1 MGRIGVKNEGAD
13 GNDDF
18 LTVYPWNQR
27 KKANLKV
34 FSQFREKIC
43 IFLRLADTYSMIQR
57 SEYLGRLAKWRE
69 KQPVKVI
76 SGVRGSGKSTL
87 LAMYIDWL
95 KRTGVDDKQIIFIN
109 MENPESES
117 LLHYQGLYSFIA
129 KRLCVNKFTY
139 IFIDEVQKCRDC
151 HKAIEGL
158 LIKKQVDLYTA
169 ASNTCLFSK
178 TPHIEI
184 KMLPL
189 SFSEYLLFTRLRNKT
204 MQIPGRA
211 QELEEFAP
219 NDSGEKKQ
227 AQAAYPSRKDKRLPR
242 QKEQMEKFLRR
253 EDFNNYLSFGGFP
266 FTTALSGDAGM
277 IRQCVEGIYNTVLI
291 KDISWQNGISDIPLL
306 ENIAKL
312 MGHSTGRPISSKKL
326 SVDIDAKGRK
336 ISTNTVE
343 AYMRAICSA
352 FVFYHAERFDI
363 KTGRQLKTLGKYY
376 IADTGI
382 KNLLLDQ
389 EPPDISRLLE
399 NIVYMELL
407 RRGCQVRVGKL
418 GSEEVNFIALNGST
432 ENTYYQVAASVREG
446 SVLSKRISPL
456 EKIKDNSPKYILS
469 LDETPFRSNNKGII
483 QKNLIEWLLET

>member
-1 MGRIGVKNEGAD
+1 
-13 GNDDF
+13 
-18 LTVYPWNQR
+18 
-27 KKANLKV
+27 
-34 FSQFREKIC
+34 
-43 IFLRLADTYSMIQR
+43 MIQR
-57 SEYLGRLAKWRE
+57 AEYQGRLAKWRE
-69 KQPVKVI
+69 KPPVKVI

-129 KRLCVNKFTY
+129 KRLCVNKCTY
-139 IFIDEVQKCRDC
+139 IFIDEIQKCRDYQ
-151 HKAIEGL
+151 KALEGL
-158 LIKKQVDLYTA
+158 LIKKQVDLYA
-169 ASNTCLFSK
+169 AVSSSCLFSK

-184 KMLPL
+184 RMLPL

-211 QELEEFAP
+211 QELDEFTP
-219 NDSGEKKQ
+219 NQTGTAKIQ
-227 AQAAYPSRKDKRLPR
+227 AQEAYPSRKEKRLPR

-266 FTTALSGDAGM
+266 FTAALSGDASM
-277 IRQCVEGIYNTVLI
+277 IRQCVEGIYNTVLV
-291 KDISWQNGISDIPLL
+291 KDISWQSGISDIPLL

-312 MGHSTGRPISSKKL
+312 MGHSLGRSVSSKKL

-343 AYMRAICSA
+343 AYMRALCSA

-363 KTGRQLKTLGKYY
+363 KTGRPLKTLGKHY

-382 KNLLLDQ
+382 RNLLMDQ
-389 EPPDISRLLE
+389 ESPDIAGLLE

-407 RRGCQVRVGKL
+407 HRDYRVSVGKL
-418 GSEEVNFIALNGST
+418 GSEEVNFIAQNAPAENADGNGQYA
-432 ENTYYQVAASVREG
+432 YYQVAASVREG
-446 SVLSKRISPL
+446 SVRAKKISPL
-456 EKIKDNSPKYILS
+456 EKIKDDSPKYLLS
-469 LDETPFRSNNKGII
+469 LDETPFRSNYKGII
-483 QKNLIEWLLET
+483 QRNLIEWLLETNNQA

>member
-1 MGRIGVKNEGAD
+1 
-13 GNDDF
+13 
-18 LTVYPWNQR
+18 
-27 KKANLKV
+27 
-34 FSQFREKIC
+34 
-43 IFLRLADTYSMIQR
+43 MIQR
-57 SEYLGRLAKWRE
+57 AEYQGRLAKWRE

-139 IFIDEVQKCRDC
+139 IFIDEIQKCRDYQ
-151 HKAIEGL
+151 KALEGL
-158 LIKKQVDLYTA
+158 LIKKQVDLYA
-169 ASNTCLFSK
+169 AVSNSCLFSK
-178 TPHIEI
+178 TPHVEI
-184 KMLPL
+184 RMLPL
-189 SFSEYLLFTRLRNKT
+189 SFSEYLLFTRLRAKT

-211 QELEEFAP
+211 QELEEFVP
-219 NDSGEKKQ
+219 NKNGAEKTR
-227 AQAAYPSRKDKRLPR
+227 AQEAYPSRKDKRLPR

-253 EDFNNYLSFGGFP
+253 EDFNSYLSFGGFP

-277 IRQCVEGIYNTVLI
+277 IRQCVEGIYNTVLV
-291 KDISWQNGISDIPLL
+291 KDISWQGGISDIPLL
-306 ENIAKL
+306 ENISRL
-312 MGHSTGRPISSKKL
+312 MGQSAGRPVSSKKL

-343 AYMRAICSA
+343 TYMRALCSA
-352 FVFYHAERFDI
+352 FVFYHAERFDL
-363 KTGRQLKTLGKYY
+363 KTGRPLKTLGKYY

-382 KNLLLDQ
+382 KNLLLDR

-407 RRGCQVRVGKL
+407 RRDCKVSVGKL
-418 GSEEVNFIALNGST
+418 GVEEINFVALSPPPDAAKQ
-432 ENTYYQVAASVREG
+432 ENDGQNYAYYQVASSVRDG
-446 SVLSKRISPL
+446 SIHKKKLSPL
-456 EKIKDNSPKYILS
+456 EKIKDKSQKYILS
-469 LDETPFRSNNKGII
+469 LDETPFRSNNKGVI
-483 QKNLIEWLLET
+483 QQNLIEWLLETNS

>member
-1 MGRIGVKNEGAD
+1 
-13 GNDDF
+13 
-18 LTVYPWNQR
+18 
-27 KKANLKV
+27 
-34 FSQFREKIC
+34 
-43 IFLRLADTYSMIQR
+43 MIQR
-57 SEYLGRLAKWRE
+57 AEYLSRLSKWRE

-129 KRLCVNKFTY
+129 KRLCVNKCTY
-139 IFIDEVQKCRDC
+139 IFIDEIQKCKDYQ
-151 HKAIEGL
+151 KALEGL
-158 LIKKQVDLYTA
+158 LIKKQVDLYA
-169 ASNTCLFSK
+169 AVSNFCLFSK

-184 KMLPL
+184 RMLPL
-189 SFSEYLLFTRLRNKT
+189 SFNEYLFFTRLKNKT

-211 QELEEFAP
+211 QELEEFIP
-219 NDSGEKKQ
+219 NDTRAGKNQ
-227 AQAAYPSRKDKRLPR
+227 ANAAFPVRKDKRLPR
-242 QKEQMEKFLRR
+242 QKEQMEKYLQR

-277 IRQCVEGIYNTVLI
+277 IRQCVEGIYNTVLV
-291 KDISWQNGISDIPLL
+291 KDISWQSGISDIPLL
-306 ENIAKL
+306 ENISRL
-312 MGHSTGRPISSKKL
+312 MGQAAGRPISSKKI

-343 AYMRAICSA
+343 TYMRALCSA
-352 FVFYHAERFDI
+352 FVFFHAERFDI

-389 EPPDISRLLE
+389 EPPDITRLLE

-407 RRGCQVRVGKL
+407 RRDCQVNIGKL
-418 GSEEVNFIALNGST
+418 GGEEINFIAR
-432 ENTYYQVAASVREG
+432 NTTDKNTDESQKYAYYQVAASVRDG
-446 SVLSKRISPL
+446 SILAKKLSPL
-456 EKIKDNSPKYILS
+456 KKIKDDIPKYILS

-483 QKNLIEWLLET
+483 QRNLIEWLLETKS